1 VRVSVERRHG
11 GASLL
16 DVLDRVLDKGIVLTP
31 EVPRDRIDLRDEAVR
46 IVGSIDTYL
55 SYSEAVGQV
64 APSVP
69 KLDDERWRAR
79 NGLGWRRLIRRH
91 CQRTPEN
98 PTRSSPPSH
107 RLTAARPL
115 QVDRKLDIT

>member
-1 VRVSVERRHG
+1 MRVSVERKHG

-69 KLDDERWRAR
+69 KLDDDFPVEPDPGGGGEPETGSGGAASFAGTANVLPRIPPAR
-79 NGLGWRRLIRRH
+79 HRRPI
-91 CQRTPEN
+91 
-98 PTRSSPPSH
+98 
-107 RLTAARPL
+107 
-115 QVDRKLDIT
+115 D